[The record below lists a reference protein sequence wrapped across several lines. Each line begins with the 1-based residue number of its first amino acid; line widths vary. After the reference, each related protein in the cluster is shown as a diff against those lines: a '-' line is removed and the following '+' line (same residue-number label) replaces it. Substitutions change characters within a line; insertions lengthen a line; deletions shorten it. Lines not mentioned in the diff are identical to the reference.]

1 MRLFRWLS
9 ARTIPPRFDLRLCGW
24 ELTGPELA
32 SDEARCSPALA
43 SADHL
48 EHESWQEF
56 ADWLLQPQRAL
67 VLLTGVD
74 DTSER
79 ARLLRLGFG
88 DVVDSQTSLR
98 EIEARALRIAAH
110 ARALPRTREIG
121 PLRLDLF
128 ARDGFVAQRALGLHP
143 REFALVWRLAD
154 SPGAAV
160 SKKALVRDVWR
171 MAHVPDT
178 NSLAV
183 HVFRLRAKLAI
194 AGLDWLIKTEP
205 SGGYYLHPAD
215 SPAALASFMLADAD
229 RQEAQAMALSAEQN
243 IPWEPKP

>member
-24 ELTGPELA
+24 DLAGPDHA
-32 SDEARCSPALA
+32 SDEARRSPALA
-43 SADHL
+43 RADHL

-74 DTSER
+74 DANER
-79 ARLLRLGFG
+79 TRLLRLGFG
-88 DVVDSQTSLR
+88 DIVDSQVSLR
-98 EIEARALRIAAH
+98 EIEARAMRIAAQ
-110 ARALPRTREIG
+110 AKSLPRTRDIG
-121 PLRLDLF
+121 LLRLDLF

-143 REFALVWRLAD
+143 REFALIWRLAD
-154 SPGAAV
+154 SPGVVV

-171 MAHVPDT
+171 LAHVPDT

-183 HVFRLRAKLAI
+183 HVFRLRAKLALAGH
-194 AGLDWLIKTEP
+194 AGLVRTEP
-205 SGGYYLHPAD
+205 SGGYYLNRAEPPAVFA
-215 SPAALASFMLADAD
+215 PFMLAESDG
-229 RQEAQAMALSAEQN
+229 QEAKAMALSSEQI
-243 IPWEPKP
+243 IPWEPKS